1 MIVKSIPVSHF
12 FSWQECSDRLRPLLM
27 QEFSVNGADH
37 LVLADCLLRRVMQR
51 FEFAETLR
59 KEAREAGL
67 TFCGAHAPFGI
78 HEDLDNPLADE
89 RPMMIDRLKLVLKIV
104 RDFGAESCTIHVG
117 NVPFREYSLD
127 DYHNCILQSLEALL
141 PTAETCGV
149 VIAIENIWF
158 PTNTPE
164 KLLAILDHFRS
175 PFLGICYDAGHANL
189 MAKGMNFPES
199 AARDGW
205 NGWTDEIPRD
215 DRILEKLLPGI
226 VTCHLHDNFG
236 QYDDHNLPGNGNIDW
251 QHVMSTLARAP
262 KLRCLQNEVDSIG
275 NQIPIATLC
284 RTFDRLSA
292 MM

>member
-141 PTAETCGV
+141 PTAET
-149 VIAIENIWF
+149 
-158 PTNTPE
+158 
-164 KLLAILDHFRS
+164 
-175 PFLGICYDAGHANL
+175 
-189 MAKGMNFPES
+189 
-199 AARDGW
+199 
-205 NGWTDEIPRD
+205 
-215 DRILEKLLPGI
+215 
-226 VTCHLHDNFG
+226 
-236 QYDDHNLPGNGNIDW
+236 
-251 QHVMSTLARAP
+251 
-262 KLRCLQNEVDSIG
+262 
-275 NQIPIATLC
+275 
-284 RTFDRLSA
+284 
-292 MM
+292 

>member
-1 MIVKSIPVSHF
+1 MKSIPVSHF
-12 FSWQECSDRLRPLLM
+12 FSWHECSDRLRPLLM
-27 QEFSVNGADH
+27 QEFAVNGAEH
-37 LVLADCLLRRVMQR
+37 LVLADCLLRSAMQH
-51 FEFAETLR
+51 FEFADTLQR
-59 KEAREAGL
+59 EVREAGL
-67 TFCGAHAPFGI
+67 TFCDAHAPFGA
-78 HEDLDNPLADE
+78 HEDLDNPRPEE
-89 RPMMIDRLKLVLKIV
+89 RPMMIERLKLVLKIV
-104 RDFGAESCTIHVG
+104 RDLGAESCTIHVG

-127 DYHNCILQSLEALL
+127 DYHTCILQSLESQL

-189 MAKGMNFPES
+189 MAKGKEFPVS

-205 NGWTDEIPRD
+205 DGWADAIPWDNRV
-215 DRILEKLLPGI
+215 LEKLLPHI

-251 QHVMSTLARAP
+251 QHVMSPLAGAP
-262 KLRCLQNEVDSIG
+262 KLQCIQNEVAPIG
-275 NQIPIATLC
+275 YRIPIATLC
-284 RTFDRLSA
+284 RTFDRLKS